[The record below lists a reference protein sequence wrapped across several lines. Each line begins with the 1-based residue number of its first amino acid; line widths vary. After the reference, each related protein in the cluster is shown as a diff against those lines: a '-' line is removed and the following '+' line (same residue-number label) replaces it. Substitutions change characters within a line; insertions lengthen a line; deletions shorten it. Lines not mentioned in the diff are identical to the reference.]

1 MRPSLRGL
9 LFFAIVRTAVVTIA
23 ASYGISRLLGQPA
36 RLAILIGWENSIC
49 GNSAIAAVA
58 PMIGVDGKD
67 ITSSIAFTEILG
79 VLIRSVWP
87 C

>member
-1 MRPSLRGL
+1 
-9 LFFAIVRTAVVTIA
+9 
-23 ASYGISRLLGQPA
+23 
-36 RLAILIGWENSIC
+36 
-49 GNSAIAAVA
+49 VA